1 MRSLRSIFFLVASQA
16 CWGLATVMSKHV
28 LGDIPPITL
37 LALQL
42 FTSVIFLWFVVN
54 IRHRMRNAA
63 NQFSPIWARS
73 NMLKSAW
80 LGILEPGMA
89 YVLIILGL
97 SRTSASNSSL
107 LTVLEPVGVLLLAAL
122 LLRERL
128 KLSVFVLAI
137 LGCIGMSLVAG
148 QHVFEGNRS
157 SLIGDGLI
165 VLGTLM
171 SSLYV
176 VLTRRVILHAD
187 PLMLTA
193 MQQTLGFLFVLCV
206 WFAVALGNEST
217 LLTQVPLSSWLWA
230 IGSGIVQYS
239 LAFWF
244 YWTGA
249 KNVSAGLSS
258 VFLMLI
264 PVFGVG
270 GAYLFLGEQ
279 LSLWQWAGAGLIL
292 LALAGISQTHGTS
305 NVKMRVNNA
314 SNNEPRRAR
323 RAVWET

>member
-1 MRSLRSIFFLVASQA
+1 MRSLRSIFFLIASQA

-28 LGDIPPITL
+28 LEDIPPISL
-37 LALQL
+37 LAVQL
-42 FTSVIFLWFVVN
+42 LTSVIFLWSVAALRN
-54 IRHRMRNAA
+54 GMRTAA
-63 NQFSPIWARS
+63 HQFSPIWARS
-73 NMLKSAW
+73 NMLKTAW
-80 LGILEPGMA
+80 FGILEPGMA

-107 LTVLEPVGVLLLAAL
+107 LTVLEPIGVLLLAAL
-122 LLRERL
+122 FLRERL
-128 KLSVFVLAI
+128 KLGVFVLAL
-137 LGCIGMSLVAG
+137 LGGVGMSLVAG
-148 QHVFEGNRS
+148 SHAMAGDRS
-157 SLIGDGLI
+157 SMIGDILI

-176 VLTRRVILHAD
+176 VLTRRVIVHAD

-193 MQQTLGFLFVLCV
+193 LQHTIGLLFVLCV
-206 WFAVALGNEST
+206 WVAAVLGNERP
-217 LLTQVPLSSWLWA
+217 LLAHVPFTSWLWA
-230 IGSGIVQYS
+230 IGSGVVQYS

-249 KNVSAGLSS
+249 KNVSAGLAS

-279 LSLWQWAGAGLIL
+279 LNLVQWAGAGLIL
-292 LALAGISQTHGTS
+292 LALAGISRTHGVS
-305 NVKMRVNNA
+305 DVKMRINQTPTDA
-314 SNNEPRRAR
+314 RRTRRA
-323 RAVWET
+323 AWES